1 MIVDEGEL
9 GFGWLDPGD
18 KLERCSHALLVEGKI
33 WLVDA
38 VFSEGMVERV
48 RALGEPAGVIQLLD
62 RHGRDC
68 AAWSDGLG
76 VPLHVVPAGRV
87 PFEVVPVA
95 RSRWWREIALWWPKR
110 RTLVCADA
118 LGTAAYFR
126 TGAERLAVHPLL
138 RLLPPRRLGALEA
151 EHVLCG
157 HGAGVHEDAAAAVR
171 EALATA
177 RRRLPRAWL
186 GAIRRG

>member
-1 MIVDEGEL
+1 LIVDEGEL

-18 KLERCSHALLVEGKI
+18 KLERCSHALLVEEKV

-38 VFSEGMVERV
+38 VFAEGMVERV
-48 RALGEPAGVIQLLD
+48 RALGELAGVIQLLD

-76 VPLHVVPAGRV
+76 VPLHVVPPGRV
-87 PFEVVPVA
+87 PFEVVPVV
-95 RSRWWREIALWWPKR
+95 RSRWWREVALWWPER
-110 RTLVCADA
+110 RTLVCGDA

-126 TGAERLAVHPLL
+126 AGAERLAVHPIL
-138 RLLPPRRLGALEA
+138 RLRPPRRLGGLEP

-157 HGAGVHEDAAAAVR
+157 HGAGIHDDAPAAVR

-177 RRRLPRAWL
+177 RRRLPHAWL